1 MEIEKA
7 DFPTIVNGQITRVA
21 PTEKGHIYSE
31 GQVFI
36 RGVDWRWSLHL
47 HLWSDGKWHVGIEND
62 RPWNQKAALHGS
74 RPDSFDG
81 FTDAAYNKAKELIV
95 PAVVAW
101 AEAHHCEMQKAE
113 DEHIERA
120 LGQRLE
126 QIEAHQ
132 NAIDVLQM
140 ELEELRKGKH
150 LNTYSKVKSYYFSV
164 EQ

>member
-1 MEIEKA
+1 
-7 DFPTIVNGQITRVA
+7 
-21 PTEKGHIYSE
+21 
-31 GQVFI
+31 
-36 RGVDWRWSLHL
+36 
-47 HLWSDGKWHVGIEND
+47 
-62 RPWNQKAALHGS
+62 
-74 RPDSFDG
+74 
-81 FTDAAYNKAKELIV
+81 
-95 PAVVAW
+95 
-101 AEAHHCEMQKAE
+101 
-113 DEHIERA
+113 